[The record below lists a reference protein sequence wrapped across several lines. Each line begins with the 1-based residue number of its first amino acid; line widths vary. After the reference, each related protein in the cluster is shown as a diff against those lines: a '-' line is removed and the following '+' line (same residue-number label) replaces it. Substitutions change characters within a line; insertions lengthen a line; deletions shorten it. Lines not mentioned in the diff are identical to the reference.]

1 MIRTVRNVLAAALV
15 ALAVTACGGGS
26 SNTDC
31 GLDGCTITF
40 PRGGAGEV
48 SVLGITAKLVSV
60 DAGAATVQVA
70 GQTVTVPVGGQSD
83 VNGFSV
89 GVERVTDADVVV
101 RVRPG
106 GVS

>member
-1 MIRTVRNVLAAALV
+1 MSSPVRNVLIAALV

-26 SNTDC
+26 SSTDC
-31 GLDGCTITF
+31 GLNGCAITF
-40 PRGGAGEV
+40 PRSGAGEV
-48 SVLGITAKLVSV
+48 SVLGITAELVSV
-60 DAGAATVQVA
+60 DAGAATVAVA
-70 GQTVTVPVGGQSD
+70 GQTVTVPVGGQSE

-89 GVERVTDADVVV
+89 GVERVTDTDVVV